1 MTGKYW
7 ERFPH
12 GAQAGV
18 RGIGATEEEAFEQAA
33 HALTSVIT
41 DPVKVQHLEPVKI
54 TCAGATDSEMFA
66 EWVNALVRQMDER
79 QMLFGHFDV
88 YICDGRLRATAWGEE
103 LDAGRHRPA
112 RRIRG
117 PVDDA
122 LVRQDET
129 GTWLAQCLVGVEA
142 ASAANA

>member
-1 MTGKYW
+1 MNGKYW

-12 GAQAGV
+12 GAQSGV

-54 TCAGATDSEMFA
+54 ACAGATDAEMFA
-66 EWVNALVRQMDER
+66 EWVSALVRQMDER
-79 QMLFGHFDV
+79 RMLFGHFDV
-88 YICDGRLRATAWGEE
+88 YIHDGRLRATAWGEE
-103 LDAGRHRPA
+103 LDENRHRPA
-112 RRIRG
+112 RRVRG
-117 PVDDA
+117 PVADA